1 MLSPAEQQ
9 KSDSDNG
16 SACLSARG
24 EEKRWT
30 CLYPLHY
37 PDGCAELQYIEK
49 GWFCDL
55 ILG

>member
-9 KSDSDNG
+9 KSESDNG
-16 SACLSARG
+16 SACLCARG

-37 PDGCAELQYIEK
+37 SDGCGQLQYTEK
-49 GWFCDL
+49 G
-55 ILG
+55 

>member
-37 PDGCAELQYIEK
+37 PDVCEELQYKEK

-55 ILG
+55 IQG

>member
-9 KSDSDNG
+9 KSVSDNG

-37 PDGCAELQYIEK
+37 PDGCGELKHELQ
-49 GWFCDL
+49 GWFSGL
-55 ILG
+55 I

>member
-37 PDGCAELQYIEK
+37 PDVCEELQYTEK
-49 GWFCDL
+49 GWFFDL
-55 ILG
+55 I